1 MSAPQQ
7 VPPELTRRQAL
18 SVIAAVIVVIGLLGA
33 VVVAAVRLTHRPA
46 AAASADV
53 LVFGPVQYRPVI
65 NNAAVQV
72 ASTPVRMGNWTPARG
87 VTIAERALGWLSWP
101 YSFDGGNAAG
111 PTYGRPVDHASRND
125 GHILGFDCSGLVI
138 YAVAPWTGL
147 DHSAAAQYTEA
158 GSFHPA
164 VNSLQPGDLVFW
176 SQDGTIAGIGHVA
189 IYIGNGNV
197 VQAPHSGGQIEVTP
211 IDQVESGSV
220 GITRPLT

>member
-7 VPPELTRRQAL
+7 IPPELTRRQAVA
-18 SVIAAVIVVIGLLGA
+18 VIAAVLVVIGVLGA
-33 VVVAAVRLTHRPA
+33 IVVAAVRLTNRPA
-46 AAASADV
+46 AAASSEV

-65 NNAAVQV
+65 NNAAVPV
-72 ASTPVRMGNWTPARG
+72 ASTPARMGNWTAARG
-87 VTIAERALGWLSWP
+87 VAIAQRALGWLSWP

-125 GHILGFDCSGLVI
+125 GHVLGFDCSGLVI

-158 GSFHPA
+158 GSFHPS
-164 VNSLQPGDLVFW
+164 VTSMQPGDLVFW
-176 SQDGTIAGIGHVA
+176 SQDGTIGGIGHVA